1 MGGKK
6 KNKKPYIC
14 KMNWYQTTT
23 AVAEVVY
30 VQSSTYPI
38 SDERNP

>member
-1 MGGKK
+1 
-6 KNKKPYIC
+6 
-14 KMNWYQTTT
+14 MNWYQTTT
-23 AVAEVVY
+23 AGAEVVY